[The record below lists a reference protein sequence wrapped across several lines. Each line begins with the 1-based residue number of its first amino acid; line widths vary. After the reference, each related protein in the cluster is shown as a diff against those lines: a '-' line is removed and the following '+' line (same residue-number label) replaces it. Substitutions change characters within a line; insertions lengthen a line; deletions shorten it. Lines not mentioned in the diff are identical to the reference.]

1 MLDVVSCGL
10 DIYMLELKLFHGKNK
25 ALNGLEK
32 LVNTKEVPLKIF
44 SAGNLGKFYEIRYIS
59 M

>member
-10 DIYMLELKLFHGKNK
+10 DIYMLELKLFHGKNE
-25 ALNGLEK
+25 ALNGLGKVSKHKGCAAE
-32 LVNTKEVPLKIF
+32 NF
-44 SAGNLGKFYEIRYIS
+44 SAGNLGRFYRICYIL